1 MCGRFTLATTT
12 AGELRERFPLGESA
26 VEIRQRFNVA
36 PGDQLVTVGVRDGAP
51 TGRMLRWGLVPPW
64 ARDPSIGYRM
74 INARAETVAEK
85 PAFRTSFAR
94 RRCLIL
100 ADGFYEWERA
110 GRAKQPFHITRADGA
125 PFAFAGLWTG
135 WRDPAIE
142 DEDEAWLRTC
152 TIVTTS
158 ANDKIAGIHPRMPV
172 ILEPGDEETWLDPET
187 PAERLQQL
195 LVPLPPEET
204 SARAVSRAVNDAR
217 YDGPHCLDDAEP
229 DDLASFAEAVNAA
242 QAKPAA
248 ASRQD
253 GLF

>member
-1 MCGRFTLATTT
+1 
-12 AGELRERFPLGESA
+12 
-26 VEIRQRFNVA
+26 
-36 PGDQLVTVGVRDGAP
+36 VTVGVRDGAP

-142 DEDEAWLRTC
+142 DDDEAWLRTC
-152 TIVTTS
+152 TIVTTT
-158 ANDKIAGIHPRMPV
+158 ANDKLAGIHPRMPV
-172 ILEPGDEETWLDPET
+172 ILEPGDEQTWLDPET

-195 LVPLPPEET
+195 LVPLPEDET
-204 SARAVSRAVNDAR
+204 AFRAVSRAVNDAR

-229 DDLASFAEAVNAA
+229 DDLASFAEAVNGA
-242 QAKPAA
+242 QARPKAPARPA
-248 ASRQD
+248 PTQD